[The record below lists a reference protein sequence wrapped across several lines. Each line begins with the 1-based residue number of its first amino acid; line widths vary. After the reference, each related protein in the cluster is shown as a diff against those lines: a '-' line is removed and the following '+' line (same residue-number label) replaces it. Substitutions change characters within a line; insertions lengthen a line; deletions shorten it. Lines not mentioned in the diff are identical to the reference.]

1 MIAKEFTKD
10 PKALSRLHM
19 HRTSASYKLT
29 HGLSKSLHERLV
41 NKLKETPF
49 SMNLDEATSSN
60 LLRVFSVLV
69 SYYSNT
75 TSSVNVEHLASISVP
90 TVDSEHMFDELKKL
104 FTRLGI
110 DWKNLMAI
118 LSDSASVMRG
128 VKSGL
133 EARVR
138 EIAPHLID
146 IDGDA
151 CHHMHNIVKNF
162 TKHFNSTL
170 EKLFREIYRD
180 FKLSAHSVDYL
191 KEICFHLGLTFR
203 KAVNYISCRWLS
215 ILDSCIAFSYM
226 RDAYVIYYSA
236 YLKDDIQKKIKEID
250 CVIKKKPSHDLSN
263 SKKNL
268 LAQEANLAQRQ
279 SSIFKKHNVTEAS
292 KSELL
297 NMQKNLA
304 KKHRNA
310 TKKGKARKIKI
321 IKTLLY
327 SSKRVS
333 LLTSIYQTVLPLFK
347 SFVML
352 FQQEKPLIH
361 KIYFEQVSIIKN
373 FLSYFVKPDVLVAC
387 KTGKQLK
394 KCNLS
399 PNSLLPKNLL
409 LVGNLAKKLV
419 TKGAVNDDVVNKFL
433 DETFAAYQSCG
444 EYIQKKLPLQNEA
457 LKKFSVIDPKIV
469 TSPNKLVLKW
479 FNDIPTVLVNVLT
492 SEEQDEYDLE
502 VRKLLVDAQLP
513 SALDSKRDDID
524 CLTWWISVSK
534 KYPVVF
540 KVVRAVLSIFHGP
553 RVESSFSTMGDI
565 IDKKSGRMNIETY
578 AAIQTIKYALVGMNV
593 SIFYKILFDIFIY
606 CFAQN
611 ISPASIFTIHLLD
624 ACALLIP
631 SQIPM

>member
-10 PKALSRLHM
+10 LKALSRLHM

-49 SMNLDEATSSN
+49 SKNLDEATSSN
-60 LLRVFSVLV
+60 LLRVFSVLI

-75 TSSVNVEHLASISVP
+75 TSSVNVEHLASISVL
-90 TVDSEHMFDELKKL
+90 TVDSEHLFDELKKL

-170 EKLFREIYRD
+170 EKLFRENYRD
-180 FKLSAHSVDYL
+180 FKLSTHSVDYL
-191 KEICFHLGLTFR
+191 KEICFHLGLTF
-203 KAVNYISCRWLS
+203 
-215 ILDSCIAFSYM
+215 
-226 RDAYVIYYSA
+226 
-236 YLKDDIQKKIKEID
+236 
-250 CVIKKKPSHDLSN
+250 H
-263 SKKNL
+263 
-268 LAQEANLAQRQ
+268 
-279 SSIFKKHNVTEAS
+279 
-292 KSELL
+292 
-297 NMQKNLA
+297 
-304 KKHRNA
+304 
-310 TKKGKARKIKI
+310 
-321 IKTLLY
+321 Y

-409 LVGNLAKKLV
+409 LIGNLSKKLV
-419 TKGAVNDDVVNKFL
+419 TKGAVNDEVVNKFL

-444 EYIQKKLPLQNEA
+444 EYIQKQLPLENEA
-457 LKKFSVIDPKIV
+457 LKKFSIIDLKIV
-469 TSPNKLVLKW
+469 TSSSKLVRKW

-492 SEEQDEYDLE
+492 SEEQDEYDSE

-513 SALDSKRDDID
+513 SALDSKRDDVD

-534 KYPVVF
+534 KCPVLF
-540 KVVRAVLSIFHGP
+540 KVVRAILSIFHGP
-553 RVESSFSTMGDI
+553 PVKSSLARWVTS
-565 IDKKSGRMNIETY
+565 
-578 AAIQTIKYALVGMNV
+578 
-593 SIFYKILFDIFIY
+593 SIRNLEG
-606 CFAQN
+606 
-611 ISPASIFTIHLLD
+611 
-624 ACALLIP
+624 
-631 SQIPM
+631 